1 MTPGEVLKQY
11 FGYDSFR
18 PVQEEVISTI
28 LKKKDI
34 LAIMPT
40 GAGKSICFQIPAMM
54 FPHGSIIISPLISLM
69 KDQVEALTEQG
80 ILASYV
86 NSTVPYDEAI
96 ERLRDMYRGRIKIL
110 YMAPEKLEPSYFTD
124 CLAQVP
130 ISMVVIDEAHCVSQW
145 GHDFRPSYRKIKT
158 FIASQ
163 ETDRHGVHS
172 DRDAGCRRGYEEEPG
187 AFSCGNLPH
196 RTRPAEPVL
205 PRHP

>member
-145 GHDFRPSYRKIKT
+145 GHDFRPSYKIGR
-158 FIASQ
+158 A
-163 ETDRHGVHS
+163 HV
-172 DRDAGCRRGYEEEPG
+172 
-187 AFSCGNLPH
+187 
-196 RTRPAEPVL
+196 
-205 PRHP
+205 